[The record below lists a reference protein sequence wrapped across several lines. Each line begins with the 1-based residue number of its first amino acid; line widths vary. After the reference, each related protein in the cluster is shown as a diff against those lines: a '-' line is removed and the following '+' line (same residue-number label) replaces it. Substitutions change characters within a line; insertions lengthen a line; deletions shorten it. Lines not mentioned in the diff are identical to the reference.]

1 MRTKSLNTLGGLLFA
16 SALISIP
23 MAGRAQKDTAPAV
36 DPKAIAALE
45 SMGAYLRTLKSF
57 EITATTATD
66 EILDD
71 GMKVQFDGTA
81 KLTVR
86 RPDRMRVLVES
97 DRKHREL
104 FYDGKT
110 VTLYGPRVKYYA
122 TVAAP
127 PTGRE
132 TVEFLAKKY
141 GMELPLADLFV
152 WGTDK
157 GKPEQIKRAIYLG
170 PATVGGISAEQYV
183 FRQEEVDWQ
192 IWIRTGPAP
201 VPLKLVITTTSEPT
215 NPTHTAILH
224 WNTTPKTSD
233 AMFTFVP
240 PAGALKIA
248 IQAIDEKA
256 GVAPA
261 AK

>member
-1 MRTKSLNTLGGLLFA
+1 MRTNLPNALSGLLFVVVL
-16 SALISIP
+16 SCIP
-23 MAGRAQKDTAPAV
+23 MAGLAQDNPPAV

-57 EITATTATD
+57 EITATTTTD

-86 RPDRMRVLVES
+86 RPDRMRLLVES

-104 FYDGKT
+104 FYDGKS

-127 PTGRE
+127 PTVRE
-132 TVEFLAKKY
+132 TVEVLAKKY

-157 GKPEQIKRAIYLG
+157 ARPDQIKRAIDLG
-170 PATVGGISAEQYV
+170 PATVGGVSAEQYA
-183 FRQEEVDWQ
+183 FRQEGVDWQ
-192 IWIRTGPAP
+192 VWIRTGAAP
-201 VPLKLVITTTSEPT
+201 VPLKLVITTTDEPT
-215 NPTHTAILH
+215 NPAHIAILR

-233 AMFTFVP
+233 ALFTFVP

-248 IQAIDEKA
+248 IQAIDEK
-256 GVAPA
+256 PA
-261 AK
+261 AGATAK